1 MARNNTPVDK
11 NSREYLL
18 RQVANGRYSLLL
30 IVILFFR
37 NGLFGHN
44 EVTWR
49 SIGNRLRALSG
60 HRREVSGHE

>member
-1 MARNNTPVDK
+1 MTKVK
-11 NSREYLL
+11 KSSILL
-18 RQVANGRYSLLL
+18 TSLLL